1 LTSCKPVSFS
11 RRTLHHGVS
20 KVARTTDKEL
30 LMLVCF
36 CCPKLRRRSLP
47 GMLLDTHEQDL
58 MANDELLLTVLKA
71 SVPRLQ
77 NTDVIRSLLKIP
89 DVFSI

>member
-1 LTSCKPVSFS
+1 
-11 RRTLHHGVS
+11 
-20 KVARTTDKEL
+20 
-30 LMLVCF
+30 
-36 CCPKLRRRSLP
+36 
-47 GMLLDTHEQDL
+47 MLLDTHEQDL